1 MADGWMSPHTVY
13 VSTLSS
19 ISQTHYT
26 DALTSLSLTSDETFS
41 HRGVGALAPAGP
53 GWRWGALGVRKILTP
68 LSSGNRHMRPD
79 VSTYTDERGEPVYA
93 ATQPFGHLAMIGS

>member
-41 HRGVGALAPAGP
+41 HRGVRWPQLGLAGA
-53 GWRWGALGVRKILTP
+53 GAR
-68 LSSGNRHMRPD
+68 S
-79 VSTYTDERGEPVYA
+79 VSARY
-93 ATQPFGHLAMIGS
+93 